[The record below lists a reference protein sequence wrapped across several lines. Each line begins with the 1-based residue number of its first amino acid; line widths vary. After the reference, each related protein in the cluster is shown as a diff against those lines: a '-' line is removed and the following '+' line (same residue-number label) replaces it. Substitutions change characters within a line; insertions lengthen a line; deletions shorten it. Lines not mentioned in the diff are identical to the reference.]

1 MDKQETR
8 RRNPVARIALVAVLI
23 LIVFEALVI
32 FGALEL
38 NAQAVAKYAPWA
50 YEPFLRLVG
59 EHPES
64 PARQA
69 VVEESDEAATDESTT
84 ADVTGLDPSAIPA
97 LIETNETVPGP
108 GPVAAPEDELQEV
121 VPVG

>member
-64 PARQA
+64 TARQA

-108 GPVAAPEDELQEV
+108 VAAPEDELQEV